1 MISERKTSS
10 KLFAW
15 SLVVIW
21 MIVIFMFSSQKAS
34 DSAQTSSG
42 FTSWILSLIT
52 RKMPVFQ
59 IQTMAIKYDFFV
71 RKFAHFTI
79 YTVLGLLVSNAF
91 LHTSVKRKFL
101 MSALLCI
108 AYSISDEI
116 HQMFVPGRACRL
128 YDIGIDSLGSMVG
141 ILIYFALFY
150 RLFINEKS
158 NKLTQK

>member
-15 SLVVIW
+15 SLVAIW

-34 DSAQTSSG
+34 DSAQTSNG

-91 LHTSVKRKFL
+91 LHTSVKNKFL
-101 MSALLCI
+101 MSAFLCI

-141 ILIYFALFY
+141 ILIYMFLFSY
-150 RLFINEKS
+150 FLK
-158 NKLTQK
+158 NKKHSQHI